1 MHQNKAIRAY
11 ILLVGLPLLLLLYV
25 LKTGNSLTAPPW
37 TALQAKAAAPA
48 APAPFNLFLLV
59 LQVGVVIGVSRV
71 VGILFRKIGQ
81 PQVVGEMV
89 AGIML
94 GPSLLGWAAP
104 DLSKFIFP
112 GASMGYLNALSQ
124 FGLVIFMFLV
134 GIELNPQE
142 LKKNG
147 HAAVVTSHAS
157 IVTPFCLGS
166 ALALLLYPKLSHQG
180 ISFISFALFMGSA
193 MSITA
198 FPVLARILAERSL
211 LGTRMGTLSISC
223 AAVDDVTGWCILA
236 YIVILVRAE
245 SSSASLWTTIGG
257 VIAYVLVMMLGVRR
271 LLPWFEKSLK
281 KHGRFT
287 ENTLAFMIALVMIS
301 ALTTEKLGI
310 HSLFGAFFL
319 GAIMPKS
326 AAFTRA
332 ILAKLESLTVV
343 ALLPLFFAFSG
354 LRTSL
359 AGVQGQYLVYTAVI
373 IAVAILGKFGGSMFA
388 ARLAGV
394 GWRDATSLGILMNTR
409 GLMELIALN
418 IGLDIGVISPTMF
431 SMMVVM
437 ALVTTFMTSPL
448 LHWVYR
454 PEAVPAEDAEVE
466 FNRAMAAGHVA

>member
-1 MHQNKAIRAY
+1 MLRHKAIRAY

-25 LKTGNSLTAPPW
+25 LKTGNTLTAPPW
-37 TALQAKAAAPA
+37 TALQQKAVT
-48 APAPFNLFLLV
+48 PAPPMPMNLFLLV
-59 LQVGVVIGVSRV
+59 LQVGVVVGFSRV
-71 VGILFRKIGQ
+71 VGILFKKIGQ

-94 GPSLLGWAAP
+94 GPSLLGWLAP
-104 DLSKFIFP
+104 GVSKFVFP
-112 GASMGYLNALSQ
+112 AASMGYLNALSQ
-124 FGLVIFMFLV
+124 FGLVVFMFLV

-166 ALALLLYPKLSHQG
+166 ALALVLYPKLSHQG
-180 ISFISFALFMGSA
+180 ISFVSFALFMGSA

-198 FPVLARILAERSL
+198 FPVLARILTESRL

-236 YIVILVRAE
+236 YIIILVRTE
-245 SSSASLWTTIGG
+245 SSSASIWTTIIG
-257 VIAYVLVMMLGVRR
+257 VLAFVAVMMLGVRR
-271 LLPWFEKSLK
+271 ILPWFESSLK
-281 KHGRFT
+281 KHGRLT
-287 ENTLAFMIALVMIS
+287 ENALAFMVTLIMIC

-319 GAIMPKS
+319 GALMPKS
-326 AAFTRA
+326 VAFTRA
-332 ILAKLESLTVV
+332 VLNKFEALTVT

-359 AGVQGQYLVYTAVI
+359 AGVQGQYLGYTALI

-388 ARLAGV
+388 ARLSGV
-394 GWRDATSLGILMNTR
+394 SWRDATSLGVLMNTR

-418 IGLDIGVISPTMF
+418 IGLDIGVISQTVF
-431 SMMVVM
+431 SMMVLM

-448 LHWVYR
+448 MRIVYR
-454 PEAVPAEDAEVE
+454 PEPVQDSDGEMEIA
-466 FNRAMAAGHVA
+466 HVA

>member
-1 MHQNKAIRAY
+1 M
-11 ILLVGLPLLLLLYV
+11 PLLLLLYV

-37 TALQAKAAAPA
+37 TALEAKAATPVS
-48 APAPFNLFLLV
+48 PVPMNLFLLV
-59 LQVGVVIGVSRV
+59 LQVAVVVGFSRV
-71 VGILFRKIGQ
+71 VGILFKKIGQ
-81 PQVVGEMV
+81 PQVVGEMI

-94 GPSLLGWAAP
+94 GPSLLGWLAP
-104 DLSKFIFP
+104 DVSKFIFP
-112 GASMGYLNALSQ
+112 AASMGYLNALSQ

-157 IVTPFCLGS
+157 IVTPFCMGS
-166 ALALLLYPKLSHQG
+166 ALALFLYPKLSHQG
-180 ISFISFALFMGSA
+180 VSFTSFALFMGSA

-198 FPVLARILAERSL
+198 FPVLARILTESRL
-211 LGTRMGTLSISC
+211 LRTRMGTLSISC

-236 YIVILVRAE
+236 YIIILVRTE
-245 SSSASLWTTIGG
+245 SSSASLWMTVGG

-271 LLPWFEKSLK
+271 LLPWFEQSLK
-281 KHGRFT
+281 KHGRLT
-287 ENTLAFMIALVMIS
+287 ENTLACMITLVMIS
-301 ALTTEKLGI
+301 ALSTEKLGI

-319 GAIMPKS
+319 GALMPKS

-332 ILAKLESLTVV
+332 VLNKFEALTVV

-359 AGVQGQYLVYTAVI
+359 AGVESQYFVYTAVI

-388 ARLAGV
+388 AKLSGV
-394 GWRDATSLGILMNTR
+394 GWRDATTLGVLMNTR

-418 IGLDIGVISPTMF
+418 IGLDIGVISQTVF
-431 SMMVVM
+431 SMMVLM

-448 LHWVYR
+448 MKLVYR
-454 PEAVPAEDAEVE
+454 PEPVTEEPDVDVP
-466 FNRAMAAGHVA
+466 NRLAAGQVA